1 MEVEVVEVENSKPE
15 MTHSPQEPLEV
26 SEEPVPVS
34 LAQTSAV
41 EEPVEQP
48 TTRVSLSEEI
58 IAQGT
63 PLKTE
68 QTQISRTRFLPATKF

>member
-15 MTHSPQEPLEV
+15 MTHAPQEPLEV

-41 EEPVEQP
+41 EEAVEQP
-48 TTRVSLSEEI
+48 ATRVSVSEEI

-63 PLKTE
+63 G
-68 QTQISRTRFLPATKF
+68 TKK